1 MDATPDSDTH
11 LTSDEAITRKIS
23 RSRAFLQQL
32 WALENDQRP
41 GFMIGYVGP
50 KVKNGKPIPS
60 ALFSTEGPDTVRDR
74 LQDPAKYLAAQIAE
88 IDAQLEQEGDFVPT
102 LCPTLGL
109 VGIPSAFGC
118 EVIWWENDLPA
129 VRPAVGDDP
138 NAVYELPTPTVRD
151 GELGRM
157 LDYTRYFI
165 EHTGGRYPIRM
176 SDIQGPL
183 DSAALIMGHNNFLMA
198 MLTAPEAVHHLLQQ
212 ITDLTIAFVQAQRE
226 LVHSLGC
233 EFVPSMFQPW
243 MPDGLG
249 VSISNDEC
257 VMISAAMHD
266 EFHIPYLNQ
275 LSDAFGGI
283 YLHSCGKWT
292 HQFPS
297 LANVHNL
304 RGHEFGA
311 SEAPFEPVLE
321 HFGGKIVLACRVG
334 LHRDLRFAGMADYV
348 RRVMAASRTPRGLF
362 INVDITNGLIDES
375 WPETDLHEIYALF
388 GADRSD

>member
-1 MDATPDSDTH
+1 M
-11 LTSDEAITRKIS
+11 EAQIERNK
-23 RSRAFLQQL
+23 AFLRRL
-32 WALENDQRP
+32 WALENHERP

-50 KVKNGKPIPS
+50 RVKNGKPIPS
-60 ALFSTEGPDTVRDR
+60 ALFSTDGLDSVRDR
-74 LQDPAKYLAAQIAE
+74 LLDPARFLRAQLDE
-88 IDAQLEQEGDFVPT
+88 IDAQLALQGDFVPS

-109 VGIPSAFGC
+109 VGIPSAFGG

-129 VRPAVGDDP
+129 VRPAI
-138 NAVYELPTPTVRD
+138 NEIEAVYDLPLPSVRD
-151 GELGRM
+151 GELRRM

-183 DSAALIMGHNNFLMA
+183 DSAALIMGHTNFLLA
-198 MLTAPEAVHHLLQQ
+198 TYSDPQAVHHLLQRV
-212 ITDLTIAFVQAQRE
+212 TDLTIAFVLAQRE
-226 LVHSLGC
+226 IAHSYGC
-233 EFVPSMFQPW
+233 EFVPGMFQPW

-257 VMISAAMHD
+257 VMMSAEMHD
-266 EFHIPYLNQ
+266 TFSVPYLNQ

-297 LANVHNL
+297 LAHIHNL

-321 HFGGKIVLACRVG
+321 HFGGRMVLACRVG
-334 LHRDLRFAGMADYV
+334 LHRELKFQGMADFV
-348 RRVMAASRTPRGLF
+348 RRVMSTSKTYRGLF
-362 INVDITNGLIDES
+362 INVDITNGLLDS
-375 WPETDLHEIYALF
+375 TWPETDLELIYSILQGQKEF
-388 GADRSD
+388 HRVAD

>member
-1 MDATPDSDTH
+1 MLVQRNKD
-11 LTSDEAITRKIS
+11 
-23 RSRAFLQQL
+23 FLKRL
-32 WALENDQRP
+32 WALENDNRP

-50 KVKNGKPIPS
+50 RVKNGKPVPS

-74 LQDPAKYLAAQIAE
+74 LLDPQKYLRAQLDE
-88 IDAQLEQEGDFVPT
+88 IDAQFTQQGDFVAT

-129 VRPAVGDDP
+129 VRPAIGDDP
-138 NAVYELPTPTVRD
+138 DEVYGLGMPTVVD
-151 GELGRM
+151 GELARM
-157 LDYTRYFI
+157 LDYTAYFI
-165 EHTGGRYPIRM
+165 EQTTGRYPIRM

-198 MLTAPEAVHHLLQQ
+198 MYTHPKAVHHLLQR
-212 ITDLTIAFVQAQRE
+212 ITNLTIAFVQAQRD
-226 LVHSLGC
+226 LAVCYGC

-249 VSISNDEC
+249 ISVSNDEC
-257 VMISAAMHD
+257 VMISAEMHD
-266 EFHIPYLNQ
+266 EFNVPYLNQ
-275 LSDAFGGI
+275 LSEAFGGI

-297 LANVHNL
+297 LAKVRNL

-311 SEAPFEPVLE
+311 SEATFEPVLE
-321 HFGGKIVLACRVG
+321 HFGGKIALACRVG
-334 LHRDLRFAGMADYV
+334 LHRDLKFAGMSDYV
-348 RRVMAASRTPRGLF
+348 RRVMAAAKTYRGLF

-375 WPETDLHEIYALF
+375 WPEVDLEEIYAMF
-388 GADRSD
+388 QSPEKAR

>member
-1 MDATPDSDTH
+1 MTATSNMP
-11 LTSDEAITRKIS
+11 
-23 RSRAFLQQL
+23 RSKSFLERL
-32 WALENDQRP
+32 WALENDERP

-74 LQDPAKYLAAQIAE
+74 LQDPAKFLQ
-88 IDAQLEQEGDFVPT
+88 AQLDEIEAHQALQGDFVPS

-118 EVIWWENDLPA
+118 EVVWWENDLPA
-129 VRPAVGDDP
+129 VHPVVADEAQ
-138 NAVYELPTPTVRD
+138 AVYALPTPTVRD

-165 EHTGGRYPIRM
+165 EQTDGRYPLRM

-198 MLTAPEAVHHLLQQ
+198 MYTDPDAVHHLLQQ
-212 ITDLTIAFVQAQRE
+212 VTDLTIAFVTAQRD
-226 LVHSLGC
+226 LALSLGC

-257 VMISAAMHD
+257 VMISAEMHD
-266 EFHIPYLNQ
+266 EFHVPYLNQ
-275 LSDAFGGI
+275 LSEAFGGV

-297 LANVHNL
+297 LAKVHNL

-334 LHRDLRFAGMADYV
+334 LHRDLKFAGMADYV
-348 RRVMAASRTPRGLF
+348 RRVKAASKTYRGLF
-362 INVDITNGLIDES
+362 INVDITNGLIDDT
-375 WPETDLHEIYALF
+375 WPETDLEEIYGLF
-388 GADRSD
+388 EAG

>member
-1 MDATPDSDTH
+1 MQI
-11 LTSDEAITRKIS
+11 DEKIE
-23 RSRAFLQQL
+23 RNKAFLRQM
-32 WALENDQRP
+32 WALENVERP

-50 KVKNGKPIPS
+50 RVRNGKPVPS

-74 LQDPAKYLAAQIAE
+74 LIDPAKFLRAQLTE
-88 IDAQLEQEGDFVPT
+88 IDAQLALQGDFVPS

-109 VGIPSAFGC
+109 LGIPSAFGC

-129 VRPAVGDDP
+129 VRPAVEDVE
-138 NAVYELPTPTVRD
+138 AVYSLSTPSPRD

-165 EHTGGRYPIRM
+165 EQTDARYPIRM
-176 SDIQGPL
+176 SDIQGPI
-183 DSAALIMGHNNFLMA
+183 DSAALILGHNNFLLA
-198 MLTAPEAVHHLLQQ
+198 TYTNPQALHHLLQK
-212 ITDLTIAFVQAQRE
+212 ITDLTITFVQAQRE
-226 LVHSLGC
+226 VAHSLGC
-233 EFVPSMFQPW
+233 EYVPSMFQPW
-243 MPDGLG
+243 MADGTG
-249 VSISNDEC
+249 ISVSNDEC
-257 VMISAAMHD
+257 VMMSAQMHD
-266 EFHIPYLNQ
+266 EFNVPYLNQ

-297 LANVHNL
+297 LANVYRL

-334 LHRDLRFAGMADYV
+334 LHRDLKFQGMTDYV
-348 RRVMAASRTPRGLF
+348 QRVLAASKTYRGLF

-375 WPETDLHEIYALF
+375 WPETDLEQVYA
-388 GADRSD
+388 AVQNAH

>member
-1 MDATPDSDTH
+1 MDAQ
-11 LTSDEAITRKIS
+11 RKIEQS
-23 RSRAFLQQL
+23 KTFLQQL
-32 WALENDQRP
+32 WALDNEERP

-50 KVKNGKPIPS
+50 KVKNGKPVPS

-74 LQDPAKYLAAQIAE
+74 LQDPAKFLQAQIVE
-88 IDAQLEQEGDFVPT
+88 IDAQLNQEGDFVPS

-118 EVIWWENDLPA
+118 EVVWWENDLPA
-129 VRPAVGDDP
+129 VRPVVGDD
-138 NAVYELPTPTVRD
+138 AEAIYGLPTPTVRD

-165 EHTGGRYPIRM
+165 EHSDRGYPIRM

-183 DSAALIMGHNNFLMA
+183 DSAALIMGHNNFLLA
-198 MLTAPEAVHHLLQQ
+198 MLTNPAAVHHLLQKV
-212 ITDLTIAFVQAQRE
+212 TDLTIAFVGAQRD
-226 LVHSLGC
+226 LARSLGV

-243 MPDGLG
+243 MPDGCG

-266 EFHIPYLNQ
+266 EFHVPYLNQ
-275 LSDAFGGI
+275 LSDAFGGV
-283 YLHSCGKWT
+283 YLHSCGRWT

-297 LANVHNL
+297 LAKVHNL

-311 SEAPFEPVLE
+311 SEATFEPVLD

-334 LHRDLRFAGMADYV
+334 LHRDLKFTGMADFV
-348 RRVMAASRTPRGLF
+348 RRVKAASRTYRGLF
-362 INVDITNGLIDES
+362 INVDITNGLIDEA
-375 WPETDLHEIYALF
+375 WQETDLLEIYALF
-388 GADRSD
+388 RG

>member
-1 MDATPDSDTH
+1 MDINH
-11 LTSDEAITRKIS
+11 KIEQNK
-23 RSRAFLQQL
+23 AFLQGL
-32 WALENDQRP
+32 WALENDERP

-50 KVKNGKPIPS
+50 KVKSGKPIPS

-74 LQDPAKYLAAQIAE
+74 LLDPAKFLRAQLTE
-88 IDAQLEQEGDFVPT
+88 IDAQLALKGDVVPS

-129 VRPAVGDDP
+129 VKPVIEDDP
-138 NAVYELPTPTVRD
+138 EAVYTLPTPTVRD

-157 LDYTRYFI
+157 LDYTRTFI
-165 EHTGGRYPIRM
+165 EKTGRRYPIRM

-198 MLTAPEAVHHLLQQ
+198 MYTQPDAVHHLLQKV
-212 ITDLTIAFVQAQRE
+212 TDITIAFVQAQRE
-226 LVHSLGC
+226 LTLSLGC

-266 EFHIPYLNQ
+266 EFNVPYLNQ
-275 LSDAFGGI
+275 LSDAFGGV

-297 LANVHNL
+297 LTKVHNL

-311 SEAPFEPVLE
+311 SEATFEPVLE
-321 HFGGKIVLACRVG
+321 HFGGKIMLACRVG
-334 LHRDLRFAGMADYV
+334 LHRDLKFAGMADFV
-348 RRVMAASRTPRGLF
+348 QRVKAASRTYRGLF
-362 INVDITNGLIDES
+362 INVDITNGLLDDS
-375 WPETDLHEIYALF
+375 WPETNLEEIYSLF
-388 GADRSD
+388 GVG